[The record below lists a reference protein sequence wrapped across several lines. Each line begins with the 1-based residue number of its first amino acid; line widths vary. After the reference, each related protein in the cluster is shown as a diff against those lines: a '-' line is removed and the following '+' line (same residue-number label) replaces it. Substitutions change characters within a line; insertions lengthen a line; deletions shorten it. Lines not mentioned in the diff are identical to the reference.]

1 MKRSPP
7 PDEDDSRLFREAI
20 GSVRPLSAPAQAAPS
35 RPKPQPEPLQFIRD
49 EAAVGRELLDHPFDP
64 ASIEVGEELVWLQQG
79 QSPRLLRRLRRG
91 QFSVRAEIDLH
102 QMTAAVARVAIAQF
116 IDECRRENA
125 LCVRIVHGK
134 GLRSKPEGP
143 VLKKLTDQMLRRRAD
158 VLAFASAR
166 ASEGGTGAVLVLLR
180 PL

>member
-20 GSVRPLSAPAQAAPS
+20 GVVRPITASPLAPTT
-35 RPKPQPEPLQFIRD
+35 RPQPQPEPLQFIRD
-49 EAAVGRELLDHPFDP
+49 EAAVAHELLDHPFDP
-64 ASIEVGEELVWLQQG
+64 ATIEVGEELVWLQSG
-79 QSPRLLRRLRRG
+79 QSQRLLRRLRRG

-143 VLKKLTDQMLRRRAD
+143 VLKKLTDQLLRRRAD

-166 ASEGGTGAVLVLLR
+166 AAQGGTGAVLVLLR